1 LLRVQVR
8 AQGSEP
14 LMSESPFQFQHKPF
28 SSVPDAD
35 CFIPLPIH
43 DQALQGL
50 RDWVEQGEG
59 LGMLTGIAG
68 LGKTLL
74 CQRLLSEYADKIQ
87 VVLLPHGNF
96 PNAFSFLKAVL
107 FQLNCNYAGLDEDEL
122 RLELGSALG
131 ELANDNSRLLL
142 MIDGAQ
148 DMDESMLQELQV
160 LSQSHSGSVQVLLS
174 GQLELEELMTRRSLS
189 GLSQQVRTH
198 QILESLTRAESADY
212 LAGRVSWAGND
223 IEAIMT
229 EDAVEMMTHL
239 SDGVPRCL
247 NRIAE
252 TAVRIAMNRQSE
264 VVDKDCVREAYEDV
278 RHLPLQ
284 WNAWPDETPAIA
296 NHENM
301 PHSAENA
308 TVSSSR
314 VDAAITKELKP
325 HHFIPDLKS
334 EAEEAGVEYAV
345 AEFGGEEEDSD
356 DRLGETDETMETA
369 SPEESVLDLS
379 QNTPQNSLRE
389 ESLPSVSDSLNAAID
404 DHVAHEEAFKQ
415 DVQDLVEIMES
426 NQLES
431 SHVATSASA
440 ESSDLTSTDKGNE
453 YLQSRFNPVD
463 IFANDLPTGAFPADN
478 QVSSPESST
487 VLLKEVQQII
497 SDEVEKVAEKEVEVA
512 WETNVDEESATHEYD
527 VIEPEAIPDISKVR
541 PTFELD
547 LPHREPQPRYRN
559 LFRDLRRRRG

>member
-14 LMSESPFQFQHKPF
+14 LMSESPFQFENKPF
-28 SSVPDAD
+28 SSVPDVD

-43 DQALQGL
+43 DQAIKGL
-50 RDWVEQGEG
+50 REWVEQGEG
-59 LGMLTGIAG
+59 FGMLTGIAG

-74 CQRLLSEYADKIQ
+74 CHRLMAEYEETIKVI
-87 VVLLPHGNF
+87 LLPHGNF
-96 PNAFSFLKAVL
+96 PNALSFLKAVL

-122 RLELGSALG
+122 RLELGG
-131 ELANDNSRLLL
+131 VFRDLADDGSRLLL
-142 MIDGAQ
+142 IIDGAQ

-160 LSQSHSGSVQVLLS
+160 LSQSHSVSLQVLLS

-223 IEAIMT
+223 IEAIMA

-252 TAVRIAMNRQSE
+252 TAVRIAMNRHAE

-284 WNAWPDETPAIA
+284 WNAWPDDASSASNANNAEEGPA
-296 NHENM
+296 
-301 PHSAENA
+301 
-308 TVSSSR
+308 SSSR
-314 VDAAITKELKP
+314 VDAAIIKELKP
-325 HHFIPDLKS
+325 HHSIPDLKS

-356 DRLGETDETMETA
+356 GRLGGADESME
-369 SPEESVLDLS
+369 SIPSQESVLDLS

-389 ESLPSVSDSLNAAID
+389 ESHPSVSERQEAVMGDFVD
-404 DHVAHEEAFKQ
+404 HEEVIHQ
-415 DVQDLVEIMES
+415 DVQDLVELMES
-426 NQLES
+426 DQLEP
-431 SHVATSASA
+431 SHVAKSASA
-440 ESSDLTSTDKGNE
+440 ENSPENSDLVSADKSSE
-453 YLQSRFNPVD
+453 YLQSSFNPVD
-463 IFANDLPTGAFPADN
+463 IFANDLPTGAFPADDR
-478 QVSSPESST
+478 VSSPESST
-487 VLLKEVQQII
+487 ALLEEVRRII
-497 SDEVEKVAEKEVEVA
+497 TDEVEKVAEKEVEGTLEVK
-512 WETNVDEESATHEYD
+512 DEEFAHEYD
-527 VIEPEAIPDISKVR
+527 VIEPEAIPDICKVR

-547 LPHREPQPRYRN
+547 LPQSEPQPRYRN